1 MADVLELK
9 ALKARLEEKEQKA
22 SLEAAK
28 DQFLEWVLSNISE
41 QSFSRLVDLAA
52 TGKKDLLKTALLH
65 CFMEAAASKAAKGK
79 EGEFKH
85 GKNNKLSTT
94 NGKATENEVHNHNR

>member
-28 DQFLEWVLSNISE
+28 GL
-41 QSFSRLVDLAA
+41 
-52 TGKKDLLKTALLH
+52 
-65 CFMEAAASKAAKGK
+65 
-79 EGEFKH
+79 
-85 GKNNKLSTT
+85 
-94 NGKATENEVHNHNR
+94 

>member
-41 QSFSRLVDLAA
+41 QSYSQLVDLAA
-52 TGKKDLLKTALLH
+52 IGNKDPLKTALLH
-65 CFMEAAASKAAKGK
+65 CFMEAAANKVAKG
-79 EGEFKH
+79 EGGKFKH

-94 NGKATENEVHNHNR
+94 NGKATEDEVHNHNR